1 VLGGVLARAGW
12 SADDIGH
19 EVEVIAQAAGDDDV
33 RDRVS
38 TAISAISVKANGR
51 DVPGLTRLGELWGK
65 DAADTLAKWL
75 PWRELCADKGAGLE
89 DMVALAFAEE
99 QADHFRYVAA
109 SSQWMRWDG
118 SRWQVEDTLAAFD
131 ASRKLCRAA
140 RDAKARTVAAV
151 VTLARSDRRLAA
163 TTDQW
168 DRDPWAFNT
177 GEDQ

>member
-1 VLGGVLARAGW
+1 MSPPR
-12 SADDIGH
+12 
-19 EVEVIAQAAGDDDV
+19 
-33 RDRVS
+33 
-38 TAISAISVKANGR
+38 ANGC
-51 DVPGLTRLGELWGK
+51 G
-65 DAADTLAKWL
+65 
-75 PWRELCADKGAGLE
+75 
-89 DMVALAFAEE
+89 
-99 QADHFRYVAA
+99 
-109 SSQWMRWDG
+109 WDG